1 VEYASA
7 LHLFPASGDG
17 WTPQVLCCSALQQTG
32 IAEVWQMVLEH
43 EALLTASGKLEERRT
58 LGALQWMDDLISMEL
73 GEMFRRQPA
82 VAERLPELR
91 KDVRFGRMSAL
102 AASRE
107 LLGIFRSF
115 PR

>member
-1 VEYASA
+1 M
-7 LHLFPASGDG
+7 
-17 WTPQVLCCSALQQTG
+17 
-32 IAEVWQMVLEH
+32 ILEH
-43 EALLTASGKLEERRT
+43 EALLTPSGKLEERRT